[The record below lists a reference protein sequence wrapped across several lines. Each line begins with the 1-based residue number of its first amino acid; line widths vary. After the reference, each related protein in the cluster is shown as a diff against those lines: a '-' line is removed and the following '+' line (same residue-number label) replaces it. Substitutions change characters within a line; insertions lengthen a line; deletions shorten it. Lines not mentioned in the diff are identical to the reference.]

1 MKLKEVKYQPVS
13 VKDILKEMSDLS
25 SLMIDLA
32 YTSYLFN
39 NKPLAEEVMK
49 LEERVDYL
57 SYLLLM
63 NASLAVRDKEDAEQ
77 IAGILKVASAVDGIS
92 NAAADI
98 ANLVLLGITAH
109 ELVWYAFEDTY
120 ETVDAFI
127 IPPNRGFEDKTLEEL
142 SFESKLG
149 VNIIAV
155 RKGSRWILNPP
166 DNLVVSVGDV
176 IIVRGGV
183 DSIENME
190 RLLGQFKERKYK
202 VASAEWKKV
211 GKMIEDLKDISE
223 FMIYLAYS
231 SLLFNNKDLAK
242 EVQELEEYVDDLHMK
257 FELSILKMA
266 NTLSNEEKK
275 ILGLLRIGIATENIA
290 DNAAVMAEITLR
302 GLEPHPILKS
312 VVDESEELIVAV
324 RVLENSDIANKRLY
338 DTKLEEIGAIVLA
351 VRRDKE
357 WFFKPDDNFVFL
369 PNDVLIVRIYP
380 ETRYELIR
388 LTGVPID
395 EKENTES

>member
-1 MKLKEVKYQPVS
+1 MKLKEVKYVPVS
-13 VKDILKEMSDLS
+13 VKEILKEMSDLS

-120 ETVDAFI
+120 ETVDAFE
-127 IPPNRGFEDKTLEEL
+127 IPPNRGFENKTLEDL

-149 VNIIAV
+149 INIIAV

-166 DNLVVSVGDV
+166 DNLVVNVGDV

-183 DSIENME
+183 DSIEHME
-190 RLLGQFKERKYK
+190 RIFGQVKEKKYE
-202 VASAEWKKV
+202 VASSEWKKV

-231 SLLFNNKDLAK
+231 SLLFNNKDLAR
-242 EVQELEEYVDDLHMK
+242 EVQELEEYVDSLHMK

-266 NTLSNEEKK
+266 SSLSDDEKK
-275 ILGLLRIGIATENIA
+275 ILGLLRLGIATENIA
-290 DNAAVMAEITLR
+290 DAAALMAEITLR
-302 GLEPHPILKS
+302 GLEPHPILKT
-312 VVDESEELIVAV
+312 VVDESEELIIAIK
-324 RVLENSDIANKRLY
+324 VLERSEIANKRLY
-338 DTKLEEIGAIVLA
+338 DTNLEEIGAIVLA
-351 VRRDKE
+351 VRRNKE

-369 PNDVLIVRIYP
+369 PNDVIIVRIYP
-380 ETRYELIR
+380 ETRHELIR
-388 LTGVPID
+388 LVGIPAED
-395 EKENTES
+395 EARVES